1 MFKSLSDAVHKVFA
15 SEVFASDI
23 SPIRDG
29 FAPLDHFQAGLAER
43 AARYVLDA
51 SEANVLLDLGRYAL
65 EAGELLGK
73 PGRLYHQSHFYQHDK
88 KVTPIAEAA
97 LGARAALYRRLTEH
111 DVVVPEN
118 LALLVR
124 IGHVLEALDG
134 GHGLER
140 TGARMPDWLHYLLND
155 ALLATIAF
163 SRGVD
168 SDEDLAVL
176 RPGWDIVLL
185 RALLDAGGQAQKLAL
200 PIVFE
205 RREVAHM
212 ARRVY
217 RRLLAPGALDDDML
231 ARPDEVDAAARSLSA
246 AGKIVLAERIGAS
259 AALRARYPELLV
271 RLATGDGKTVRAAA
285 AGLLDGLDRTACLAA
300 LEDVLQSGQ
309 GEARAQAATLLA
321 RLQGDAAEAALT
333 AALARESSKAV
344 QQAIRAAL
352 SSLGAASA
360 AVAELPEPPPL
371 PEWHDTPLG
380 MDALDELLATR
391 AALLE
396 EMRREAEAE
405 TARNRTGSKQEN
417 YYNGRLARYE
427 KLDAERLRQAIRALN
442 GDPDAMPALSDPDV
456 IMTIHAGDG
465 LTNADAERF
474 TSRTDFGL
482 MQVLRWE
489 LTLQRR
495 KAHYRHD
502 NIWFSDNLQEWIDFY
517 GPERVDLRQLSEAA
531 AQCGAEPDLFARTC
545 LRPRWRYDRLP
556 QAVLPPE
563 RVWPCLAH
571 YPELIDAALAQ
582 AQADHEFDLGNTL
595 SALATFPALPA
606 RWVPRL
612 LEIAFGENRLL
623 RLDAQGV
630 LGKVP
635 DIGARVAEEL
645 TSSKQELR
653 IEAARWLARIGY
665 HPAIPAL
672 YAALDKEA
680 RETVSAEL
688 MTALEQLGEDLAPRL
703 APGLL
708 LAQARKG
715 LKGKAPAGLAWF
727 PFDAAPACHW
737 LASGDAVEPD
747 IIRWWIILAAKLK
760 DPSGNALL
768 RRYLGLLDA
777 SSRAALGRFVLTQFI
792 AGDIRHPSM
801 EEALDYAAQHA
812 PAEYQYNQQ
821 AARDYPD
828 HYAERGELTQEQ
840 VFEGL
845 KRAKLAEYRG
855 NALGEKGILALSC
868 AMPGHE
874 MADAIRRYMRE
885 HYLRRAQIEA
895 LLEAAAMSDQRPAI
909 QLLLATARR
918 WRTASIQ
925 QRARALVEGIAER
938 NGWSADQLADRTIP
952 TGGLDETGRMTFD
965 YGGREF
971 TVLLDAKLKP
981 VLHNAEGKPVAAL
994 PAPRQNDPPES
1005 IKEGKALFTACK
1017 KEVKQVLD
1025 LQGVRLYNAMCVG
1038 RSWPL
1043 AEWDEYLRR
1052 HPLVGRLAQRL
1063 VWSVLD
1069 SDGAIRALLRP
1080 TEDGSLIDA
1089 ADDEVDLD
1097 ALAGRIPDARIGLA
1111 HAALVEADSAR
1122 AWLAHFKDYKV
1133 TPLFAQFTRPT
1144 PALASLDAGAI
1155 DDRLG
1160 WMSDT
1165 FTLRSVFGKLGYVRE
1180 TPDEGTLFTA
1190 YLRDFDGAGLQ
1201 VRIEFSGSTLP
1212 EDDYP
1217 AALKTLRF
1225 VRPYT
1230 RDGALALDQV
1240 PPVLL
1245 AEAYGDYHAVAAA
1258 GAGFDPDWQRKV
1270 PW

>member
-1 MFKSLSDAVHKVFA
+1 MFKSTIDAVHSEFA
-15 SEVFASDI
+15 ADL

-29 FAPLDHFQAGLAER
+29 FAPLDGFNPGLA
-43 AARYVLDA
+43 ARTASYVQDG
-51 SEANVLLDLGRYAL
+51 SEAGVLLELPHYAV
-65 EAGELLGK
+65 ETGELLGK
-73 PGRLYHQSHFYQHDK
+73 PGRLHHQSHFYQHDK
-88 KVTPIAEAA
+88 KVTPVAEAA
-97 LGARAALYRRLTEH
+97 LGARAALYRQVTERGA
-111 DVVVPEN
+111 VAAAGV
-118 LALLVR
+118 ALLVR
-124 IGHVLEALDG
+124 IGHVLEAIDG
-134 GHGLER
+134 GQSLER

-155 ALLATIAF
+155 ALLATIAYR
-163 SRGVD
+163 SGVD
-168 SDEDLAVL
+168 SDEELAIL

-185 RALLDAGGQAQKLAL
+185 RALLEQGDLAQKLAL

-205 RREVAHM
+205 RREVAYM
-212 ARRVY
+212 ANRVY

-231 ARPDEVDAAARSLSA
+231 ARPDEVEAAARSLSA

-259 AALRARYPELLV
+259 DALRARYPAVLV
-271 RLATGDGKTVRAAA
+271 RLATGDGKTVRAAS
-285 AGLLDGLDRTACLAA
+285 AGLLDRLDRAACLAA
-300 LEDVLQSGQ
+300 LDDVLQNGQ

-321 RLQGDAAEAALT
+321 RLQGDAAQAPLSTALT
-333 AALARESSKAV
+333 RESSKAV

-352 SSLGAASA
+352 SSLGAAA
-360 AVAELPEPPPL
+360 TAVADLPEPPPL
-371 PEWHDTPLG
+371 PEWHDAPLG
-380 MDALDELLATR
+380 IDALDELLATR

-396 EMRREAEAE
+396 ELRREAEAE
-405 TARNRTGSKQEN
+405 TARNRTERKQEN
-417 YYNGRLARYE
+417 YYNGRLTRYE
-427 KLDAERLRQAIRALN
+427 KLDEERLRQAVRALN
-442 GDPDAMPALSDPDV
+442 GETDAMPALSDPDV
-456 IMTIHAGDG
+456 IMTIHGGDG
-465 LTNADAERF
+465 LTNADVERF

-495 KAHYRHD
+495 KAHYRDD
-502 NIWFSDNLQEWIDFY
+502 NIWFSHNLQEWIDFY

-531 AQCGAEPDLFARTC
+531 AQCGADPDLFARTC
-545 LRPRWRYDRLP
+545 LRPRWLHDQLP

-563 RVWPCLAH
+563 RVWPCLAQF
-571 YPELIDAALAQ
+571 PELIDAALAQ
-582 AQADHEFDLGNTL
+582 AGEEFDLENTL

-612 LEIAFGENRLL
+612 LEIAFGDSKPL

-665 HPAIPAL
+665 RQAIPAL

-703 APGLL
+703 APALL
-708 LAQARKG
+708 LAQAGKG
-715 LKGKAPAGLAWF
+715 LKGKPPAGLAWF
-727 PFDAAPACHW
+727 PFDAVPACRW
-737 LASGDAVEPD
+737 AASGDGVEPD

-777 SSRAALGRFVLTQFI
+777 ASRATLGRFVLTQFI

-801 EEALDYAAQHA
+801 EEALEYAAQHA

-828 HYAERGELTQEQ
+828 YYAERGELTQEQ

-874 MADAIRRYMRE
+874 MVDAIRRYMRE

-895 LLEAAAMSDQRPAI
+895 LLEAAAMSDERPAI

-918 WRTASIQ
+918 WRTWSIQ
-925 QRARALVEGIAER
+925 QRARELVERVAER
-938 NGWSADQLADRTIP
+938 NGWSQDQLADRTMP
-952 TGGLDETGRMTFD
+952 TGGMDETGRMTFD
-965 YGGREF
+965 YGAREF

-981 VLHNAEGKPVAAL
+981 VLHDAAGKVLAAL

-1025 LQGVRLYNAMCVG
+1025 LQGVRLYDAMCTG

-1052 HPLVGRLAQRL
+1052 HPLAGRLAQRL
-1063 VWSVLD
+1063 AWTVLD
-1069 SDGAIRALLRP
+1069 AGGAVRAVFRP

-1097 ALAGRIPDARIGLA
+1097 ALAATIPEARIGLA
-1111 HAALVEADSAR
+1111 HAVLVDAGAAR

-1133 TPLFAQFTRPT
+1133 APLFDQFGRPV
-1144 PALASLDAGAI
+1144 PLLPDLDAGTI

-1165 FTLRSVFGKLGYVRE
+1165 YTLRAAFTRLGYVRAA
-1180 TPDEGTLFTA
+1180 PDEGTLFTE
-1190 YLRDFDGAGLQ
+1190 YTRDFMGAGLQ
-1201 VRIEFSGSTLP
+1201 VQIAFSGNTMP
-1212 EDDYP
+1212 EDKHP
-1217 AALKTLRF
+1217 AALKTLSF
-1225 VRPYT
+1225 VRPT
-1230 RDGALALDQV
+1230 ARSGVPLGQV

-1245 AEAYGDYHAVAAA
+1245 AEAYNDYHALAAA
-1258 GAGFDPDWQRKV
+1258 CTGFDPDWQRKV